1 MENQQDILPKFQT
14 LLNNTIINEQSITD
28 FTVERSYLNFDPM
41 IYQLNKDSIC
51 NFFIVNQNA
60 NIKLSNSITILNQG
74 ICTDTNLIYNKVI
87 HKSLTE
93 IINYMINYLN
103 SKNND
108 FYLLYPKNMK
118 NLEDFVLDNEL
129 ELVQILSQY
138 VVRQAISVILD
149 KLSVDFDT
157 QIKYYFEL
165 SVSLYVIFLVF
176 LCFAL
181 VVAIFLAYIIFK
193 EIKKFNMLLISIM
206 PNEYISR
213 LLIENR

>member
-118 NLEDFVLDNEL
+118 NLEDFVLDDEL